1 MIAGLHALMD
11 GILKIERWKHENHIA
26 NRYACI
32 CVDEPLGDPDFI
44 GSSSGRLKTVEK
56 LYDHQNQ

>member
-1 MIAGLHALMD
+1 MD

-32 CVDEPLGDPDFI
+32 CVDEAVGDPDSI
-44 GSSSGRLKTVEK
+44 GSSS
-56 LYDHQNQ
+56 